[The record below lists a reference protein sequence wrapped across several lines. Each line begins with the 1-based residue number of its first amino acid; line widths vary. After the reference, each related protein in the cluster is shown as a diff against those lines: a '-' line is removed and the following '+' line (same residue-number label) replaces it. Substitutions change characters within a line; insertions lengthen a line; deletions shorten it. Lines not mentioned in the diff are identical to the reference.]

1 MKKYDNY
8 KDSGVEWIGKIPEH
22 WDRIRIK
29 SLVAIKVTD
38 GPHETPQW
46 IENGVPFISAEAIKG
61 NKIDLDF
68 KRGYISTEQ
77 HLEYCKKSKVLKND
91 ILFCKS
97 GSTTGKS
104 ALVDTDV
111 DFGIWSPLAII
122 RADKNKIDYKYLF
135 QSIQSSL
142 FQNQVET
149 AWTFGTQPNIGM
161 GALENLWIAI
171 PTLEEQQSIA
181 NYLDHKTT
189 QIDTLIAKK
198 EQFISLLQE
207 ERTAVI
213 NQAVTKGLD
222 PKVKMKDSGIEW
234 LGEIPEHWEVKKL
247 KYLLKENKDSLK
259 TGPFGSHIKNS
270 DYIPNGNYKVYT
282 QRNVLDNEYENGC
295 ESISEEKFDELKGFT
310 IYEGDVLITT
320 RGSIGRCSVFP
331 ENMPTGILH
340 PCLIRIQ
347 INENLSLRNW
357 IVNYINNTSLFYNN
371 VKFNSNSTIIDVIY
385 GYTLKEIF
393 FPTPSIIEQ
402 KKILEFLEVK
412 INEIDTLIS
421 KSQQEIELL
430 KEYKTALISEVV
442 TGKVDVRDV
451 ILN

>member
-1 MKKYDNY
+1 MKKYNNY
-8 KDSGVEWIGKIPEH
+8 KDSGIEWIGKIPEH
-22 WDRIRIK
+22 WDII
-29 SLVAIKVTD
+29 L
-38 GPHETPQW
+38 
-46 IENGVPFISAEAIKG
+46 
-61 NKIDLDF
+61 F
-68 KRGYISTEQ
+68 KRIILKIKDGTHGTFQRVSNGHPFLSAKNVYDNGIKIGEKESNISEEDY
-77 HLEYCKKSKVLKND
+77 LEITKNGFPSKND
-91 ILFCKS
+91 LLITCV
-97 GSTTGKS
+97 GTIGRTY
-104 ALVDTDV
+104 VY
-111 DFGIWSPLAII
+111 DFEKPMAFQRSVTFIRFYDGINPQF
-122 RADKNKIDYKYLF
+122 YKYYV
-135 QSIQSSL
+135 QSSIY
-142 FQNQVET
+142 QNLLISLAKTSAQSGIYMGDLMNTTTIKIPPFEQT
-149 AWTFGTQPNIGM
+149 A
-161 GALENLWIAI
+161 
-171 PTLEEQQSIA
+171 IA
-181 NYLDHKTT
+181 NYLDHKTA

-198 EQFISLLQE
+198 EKFISLLQE

-222 PKVKMKDSGIEW
+222 PNVKMKDSGIEW

>member
-247 KYLLKENKDSLK
+247 KYVGDCQNGISEGAEYFGSGSPFVSYSDVYKNEILPNKVLGLAQSTEKHQEHYSVEENDIFFTRTSETVEEIGISSICNQTIEKAVFAGFLIRFRPNRELITKEFSKYYFRCFIPRTFFVKEMNLVTRASLSQELLKRL
-259 TGPFGSHIKNS
+259 
-270 DYIPNGNYKVYT
+270 
-282 QRNVLDNEYENGC
+282 
-295 ESISEEKFDELKGFT
+295 
-310 IYEGDVLITT
+310 
-320 RGSIGRCSVFP
+320 
-331 ENMPTGILH
+331 PTLL
-340 PCLIRIQ
+340 PS
-347 INENLSLRNW
+347 INEQKRIATYLDKK
-357 IVNYINNTSLFYNN
+357 TS
-371 VKFNSNSTIIDVIY
+371 
-385 GYTLKEIF
+385 
-393 FPTPSIIEQ
+393 
-402 KKILEFLEVK
+402 
-412 INEIDTLIS
+412 EIDIVIS
-421 KSQQEIELL
+421 KSKQEIELL

>member
-234 LGEIPEHWEVKKL
+234 LGEIPEHWEVAKFNLYVSIRHGHQFMNHDFTDDGVKVVKITQL
-247 KYLLKENKDSLK
+247 HKDGYLDLSKCSYVSSEQLENYQSILIKEKDILMCL
-259 TGPFGSHIKNS
+259 TGGTIGKIIRVGEVNEPLLQNYRVGHFSSGKASKIS
-270 DYIPNGNYKVYT
+270 DDFIFW
-282 QRNVLDNEYENGC
+282 LMSS
-295 ESISEEKFDELKGFT
+295 ESIVSQIFFQMRETGQPNIGMDDFGRMRITIPPLMEQEKIVK
-310 IYEGDVLITT
+310 
-320 RGSIGRCSVFP
+320 
-331 ENMPTGILH
+331 H
-340 PCLIRIQ
+340 
-347 INENLSLRNW
+347 
-357 IVNYINNTSLFYNN
+357 IVNKT
-371 VKFNSNSTIIDVIY
+371 V
-385 GYTLKEIF
+385 EI
-393 FPTPSIIEQ
+393 SE
-402 KKILEFLEVK
+402 ILIK
-412 INEIDTLIS
+412 S
-421 KSQQEIELL
+421 KQEIELL

>member
-8 KDSGVEWIGKIPEH
+8 KDSGIEWIGEIPEH

-61 NKIDLDF
+61 NRIDLDF

-171 PTLEEQQSIA
+171 PTLEEQKSIA

-189 QIDTLIAKK
+189 QIDHLIAKK
-198 EQFISLLQE
+198 EQFITLLQE

-222 PKVKMKDSGIEW
+222 PKVKMKDSDIEW
-234 LGEIPEHWEVKKL
+234 LGEIPEHWEVKRLKHLVKIPL
-247 KYLLKENKDSLK
+247 KYGANESAEDEILEDPRYIRITDFGNDGKLRKNTFKSLSFEKAENFLLEEGDILFARSGATVGKTFFFKDFQGVACFAGYL
-259 TGPFGSHIKNS
+259 IKATCNPTIMKAEFLYEFTNS
-270 DYIPNGNYKVYT
+270 SG
-282 QRNVLDNEYENGC
+282 YENWKQ
-295 ESISEEKFDELKGFT
+295 SIF
-310 IYEGDVLITT
+310 
-320 RGSIGRCSVFP
+320 
-331 ENMPTGILH
+331 
-340 PCLIRIQ
+340 Q
-347 INENLSLRNW
+347 Q
-357 IVNYINNTSLFYNN
+357 
-371 VKFNSNSTIIDVIY
+371 STIQNIGADKY
-385 GYTLKEIF
+385 NQLKIGV
-393 FPTPSIIEQ
+393 PPLIEQ
-402 KKILEFLEVK
+402 QGIIDFISKKTDE
-412 INEIDTLIS
+412 INILIS
-421 KSQQEIELL
+421 KGQQEIELL
-430 KEYKTALISEVV
+430 KEYKTALISEAV
-442 TGKVDVRDV
+442 TGKVDVREEV
-451 ILN
+451 LN

>member
-1 MKKYDNY
+1 MKKYDSY
-8 KDSGVEWIGKIPEH
+8 KDSGIEWIGEIPEH